1 MPKDLFEAVQNK
13 LLKKCE
19 THHATSCSTTIISE
33 IVVLMKLWPSKLG
46 FQVLDKVPGR
56 TISNLLPSQI
66 VSLHRGE
73 SIGHRLTN
81 LGKYDHWFN
90 AGYGMFWKCFSQM
103 WRWYGLGS
111 TSKDLL
117 SVCWKCAKYLRCV
130 DVCVSSCSGAINILL
145 CGHFLISFSCSLFIF
160 CSRPFSYL
168 TVEIVLQMR
177 SNSVRLHS
185 SRCFW
190 SYLFIIFNIYI
201 YIQFPKHLPAS
212 SFPHYLI
219 FTFRIIQ

>member
-1 MPKDLFEAVQNK
+1 MWNPSRNQLFHYNNQRNSGFDEVMTLQAGF
-13 LLKKCE
+13 
-19 THHATSCSTTIISE
+19 
-33 IVVLMKLWPSKLG
+33 PS
-46 FQVLDKVPGR
+46 LDKVPGR

-90 AGYGMFWKCFSQM
+90 AGYGMFLKCFSQM

-130 DVCVSSCSGAINILL
+130 DVCVRPAQVLSISCSVDIFWFLFHVL
-145 CGHFLISFSCSLFIF
+145 YLYVVRDHFHI
-160 CSRPFSYL
+160 
-168 TVEIVLQMR
+168 
-177 SNSVRLHS
+177 
-185 SRCFW
+185 
-190 SYLFIIFNIYI
+190 
-201 YIQFPKHLPAS
+201 
-212 SFPHYLI
+212 
-219 FTFRIIQ
+219 

>member
-90 AGYGMFWKCFSQM
+90 AGYGMFLKCFSQM

-130 DVCVSSCSGAINILL
+130 DVCVRPAQVLSISCSVDIFWFVFHVLYL
-145 CGHFLISFSCSLFIF
+145 YFVRDHFHI
-160 CSRPFSYL
+160 
-168 TVEIVLQMR
+168 
-177 SNSVRLHS
+177 
-185 SRCFW
+185 
-190 SYLFIIFNIYI
+190 
-201 YIQFPKHLPAS
+201 
-212 SFPHYLI
+212 
-219 FTFRIIQ
+219 